1 MSGTRART
9 PPQRRTTRT
18 IRTTQLQLTRGVGPF
33 AGGELTGDRYT
44 A

>member
-1 MSGTRART
+1 MNGARARA
-9 PPQRRTTRT
+9 PYHWRTIRK
-18 IRTTQLQLTRGVGPF
+18 IRTTQLELTRGVGPF

>member
-1 MSGTRART
+1 MSGTARGRRLG
-9 PPQRRTTRT
+9 RRTIRK

-33 AGGELTGDRYT
+33 AGNELTGDRYT